1 MIYMMDQWG
10 GLLYDKYKTP
20 GHGRKYYQE
29 QGNDVM
35 EMIANIG
42 TFYNNNCMDILI
54 YEFGEE
60 LASELIIIYKEF
72 LDRSQKLVELQQK
85 VEMNRML
92 NSQSD
97 NKSNVSTETKG
108 NIYQLIPKIFLI
120 KTKSI
125 NKKKIRKRIIT
136 TNN

>member
-1 MIYMMDQWG
+1 
-10 GLLYDKYKTP
+10 
-20 GHGRKYYQE
+20 
-29 QGNDVM
+29 M

-108 NIYQLIPKIFLI
+108 NIY
-120 KTKSI
+120 
-125 NKKKIRKRIIT
+125 
-136 TNN
+136 

>member
-1 MIYMMDQWG
+1 
-10 GLLYDKYKTP
+10 
-20 GHGRKYYQE
+20 
-29 QGNDVM
+29 
-35 EMIANIG
+35 MIAQIG
-42 TFYNNNCMDILI
+42 VFYNNNCMDVLI

-85 VEMNRML
+85 DEMNRML

-108 NIYQLIPKIFLI
+108 NIY
-120 KTKSI
+120 
-125 NKKKIRKRIIT
+125 
-136 TNN
+136 